1 MYPSDI
7 LHFVGQVFKTL
18 YLFALV
24 RFDPVLGLF
33 QIVFI
38 TVVFLERGNPC
49 SWWFYATNP
58 VNGVRVKSYD
68 CLTLCVQQGS

>member
-24 RFDPVLGLF
+24 RFEPVLGLF

-49 SWWFYATNP
+49 S
-58 VNGVRVKSYD
+58 
-68 CLTLCVQQGS
+68 